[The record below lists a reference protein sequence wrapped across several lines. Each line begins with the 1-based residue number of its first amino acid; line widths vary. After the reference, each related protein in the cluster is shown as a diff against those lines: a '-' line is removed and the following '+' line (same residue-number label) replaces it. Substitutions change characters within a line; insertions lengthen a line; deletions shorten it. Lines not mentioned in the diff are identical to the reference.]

1 MEIAGLASGARIRSN
16 YAVVLAALIFAVAAI
31 FIADTVTDYAVAV
44 AIFHTA
50 VMLVATRFLG
60 VRAVAALAAA
70 CVVLTC
76 LSFILTPSG
85 DYKIGLINTGISV
98 VAIGVTAY
106 LGLKLKGAEAQIHE
120 ARERITRIARLTTLG
135 QLTASI
141 AHEVSQPLA
150 AIAASAG
157 AGRRWLTQPQPNTD
171 KALAAVDR
179 IISDAER
186 ASEILDRV
194 RRLARNEAPASSVF
208 DLNTAVTEI
217 IALSSSA
224 AGASGAVITA
234 DLAEPLPPA
243 FADRVQVQQVVSN
256 LLLNGMEAA
265 AAAPKRTPRMTVSTR
280 LIQNRL
286 TVAVADNGEGLSPEA
301 AEHLYDAFWTTKT
314 GGFGLGL
321 TICRAIV
328 EANGGRIWTE
338 ASPLG
343 GACFAFDLPVAG
355 DDA

>member
-1 MEIAGLASGARIRSN
+1 MASAARIRSN
-16 YAVVLAALIFAVAAI
+16 YAVVLAALVVAVAAI

-50 VMLVATRFLG
+50 VMLVATRFVG
-60 VRAVAALAAA
+60 VRAVAALATA

-76 LSFILTPSG
+76 LSFVLTPAG

-106 LGLKLKGAEAQIHE
+106 LGLKLKGAEAQVHE

-150 AIAASAG
+150 AIATSAG
-157 AGRRWLTQPQPNTD
+157 AGRRWLVQPEPRTE

-179 IISDAER
+179 IIREADR

-208 DLNTAVTEI
+208 DLNAAVTEI

-224 AGASGAVITA
+224 AGASGAMIDA
-234 DLAEPLPPA
+234 DLAEGLPSA

-256 LLLNGMEAA
+256 LLLNGMEAPA
-265 AAAPKRTPRMTVSTR
+265 VSKRLRRLAVMTRAVGDR
-280 LIQNRL
+280 LR
-286 TVAVADNGEGLSPEA
+286 VAVADDGEGLSAEA
-301 AEHLYDAFWTTKT
+301 AEHLYDAFWTTKA

-343 GACFAFDLPVAG
+343 GACFVFDLPVAG
-355 DDA
+355 DDT

>member
-1 MEIAGLASGARIRSN
+1 MASAARTRSN
-16 YAVVLAALIFAVAAI
+16 YAVVLAALMFAVAAI

-60 VRAVAALAAA
+60 VRAVAALATA
-70 CVVLTC
+70 CVILTC

-85 DYKIGLINTGISV
+85 DYKIGLVNTGISI

-106 LGLKLKGAEAQIHE
+106 LGLKLKGAEAQVHE

-150 AIAASAG
+150 AIATSAG
-157 AGRRWLTQPQPNTD
+157 AGRRWLVQPQPNTE
-171 KALAAVDR
+171 KALAAIDR
-179 IISDAER
+179 IMRDAER

-194 RRLARNEAPASSVF
+194 RRLARNEAPASSIF
-208 DLNTAVTEI
+208 DLNAAVTEI
-217 IALSSSA
+217 INLSASA
-224 AGASGAVITA
+224 VGASGAIIDA
-234 DLAEPLPPA
+234 DLADPLPDA

-256 LLLNGMEAA
+256 LLLNGLEAVA
-265 AAAPKRTPRMTVSTR
+265 SASRRTPRISVTTR
-280 LIQNRL
+280 LTDARL
-286 TVAVADNGEGLSPEA
+286 RVTVADNGDGLSSEA
-301 AEHLYDAFWTTKT
+301 TEHLYDAFWTTKAD
-314 GGFGLGL
+314 GFGLGL

-343 GACFAFDLPVAG
+343 GASFSFELPVAR

>member
-1 MEIAGLASGARIRSN
+1 MATAARIRSN

-60 VRAVAALAAA
+60 ARTVAALAVV

-76 LSFILTPSG
+76 VSFVLTPSG
-85 DYKIGLINTGISV
+85 DYKIGLVNTGISV

-157 AGRRWLTQPQPNTD
+157 AGRRWLGQAQPNTE

-179 IISDAER
+179 IALDAER

-194 RRLARNEAPASSVF
+194 RRLARNEAPATSVF
-208 DLNTAVTEI
+208 DLNIAVTEI
-217 IALSSSA
+217 IDLSSSA
-224 AGASGAVITA
+224 AGANRAVIDT
-234 DLAEPLPPA
+234 DLAETLPPA

-256 LLLNGMEAA
+256 LLLNGIEAA
-265 AAAPKRTPRMTVSTR
+265 ASSPKRMPHITVSTR
-280 LIQNRL
+280 MVDGRL
-286 TVAVADNGEGLSPEA
+286 KVAVADNGDGLTVEA
-301 AEHLYDAFWTTKT
+301 TEHLYDAFWTTKT

-321 TICRAIV
+321 TICRTIV

-343 GACFAFDLPVAG
+343 GACFVFDLPIAG
-355 DDA
+355 DPIP

>member
-1 MEIAGLASGARIRSN
+1 MTGLPSAARIRSN
-16 YAVVLAALIFAVAAI
+16 YAVVLAALVFAVAAI
-31 FIADTVTDYAVAV
+31 FIADTLTDYAVAV

-60 VRAVAALAAA
+60 VRAVAALAVA

-76 LSFILTPSG
+76 LSFVLTPSG

-157 AGRRWLTQPQPNTD
+157 AGRRWLTQPQPNTE
-171 KALAAVDR
+171 KAIAAVDR
-179 IISDAER
+179 IIRDADR

-194 RRLARNEAPASSVF
+194 RRLARNEAPAASIF
-208 DLNTAVTEI
+208 DLNAAVTEI

-224 AGASGAVITA
+224 AGASGAVINA
-234 DLAEPLPPA
+234 DLSESLPAA

-256 LLLNGMEAA
+256 LLLNGIEAA
-265 AAAPKRTPRMTVSTR
+265 SAVPKLSPRLTVTTR
-280 LIQNRL
+280 LVQDRL
-286 TVAVADNGEGLSPEA
+286 TVAVADNGPGLSVEA

-321 TICRAIV
+321 TICRTIV

-343 GACFAFDLPVAG
+343 GARFAFDLPVAG
-355 DDA
+355 DKP